1 MHENSCNLRLEY
13 DSMFSKE
20 EAKLLREE
28 FWDQFLTISRHRR
41 LRKKLSG
48 DWILTRTGVKAL
60 NLKFHV
66 DTKVAQVGIDLE
78 TRNMD
83 KRIELYEKLE
93 SVKKI
98 LEKFMGDNMNWE
110 LDYIRENGKSVSRIY
125 LEKQGVNIYD
135 SGTWPAA
142 HEFMYRKMCK
152 LEEFYEEYRDFFKY
166 TKHES

>member
-1 MHENSCNLRLEY
+1 MY
-13 DSMFSKE
+13 SKD
-20 EAKLLREE
+20 EAKQLREE

-41 LRKKLSG
+41 LRKKLPG

-83 KRIELYEKLE
+83 KRLELYEKLE

-98 LEKFMGDNMNWE
+98 LEEIMGEAMNWE
-110 LDYIRENGKSVSRIY
+110 LDYLRENGKSVSRIY
-125 LEKQGVNIYD
+125 LELEGIDIYD
-135 SGTWPAA
+135 RNTWPAA
-142 HEFMYRKMCK
+142 HGFMYEKMMK
-152 LEEFYEEYRDFFKY
+152 LEDFYREYRDFF
-166 TKHES
+166 TSA